1 MYLGIDLGTSN
12 SAVVVNTGADLK
24 IFKTAEGTDVL
35 PSVVYIDK
43 RGHRLVGGRA
53 YDQTLLSPENVAQGF
68 KRLMGTSTVLD
79 FAGSG
84 VTMSPEDASSEIL
97 KTLLNQV
104 HTEASGVEISGTI
117 VTIPAAFNQMQSEA
131 TLRAAQAAGIERVGL
146 LQEPIAAAMA
156 AMVNAKN
163 KNGQF
168 LVYDLGGGTFDVAL
182 VQSVAGQVNVI
193 AHEGIN
199 MLGGRDFDRTI
210 VNSLIRPWLL
220 SKFSLPADFQVDSR
234 FRRLVRIA
242 QLRAEQA
249 KIDLSTRDKTTFFVS
264 DEDARVVDDKGQDIY
279 IEIEIRRSDFEMLIS
294 DRIAETIVL
303 CRKVLKDHGYSH
315 EDIDRVVFIGGP
327 SKMPWIRKNVPAEL
341 GIPEADT
348 LLDPMTAVAVGASI
362 FAESRTWDGA
372 EILRKTSRG
381 SIAVSGPIDI
391 RYDYPARTS
400 EDYAKIRVKPDVSC
414 DGKGYRIQIDMET
427 GWTSGMVDVASGTL
441 LEIPL
446 GILGEN
452 RLRVSVFDPS
462 GKVIEAATS
471 KFSITKAYASAA
483 AIPAAQTISIKV
495 IEGVFGNERNALEPL
510 VEKGTP
516 LPAKGSARLRA
527 GRDLRGGDEG
537 HIPCELYQ
545 QAQGVQEPDLNLP
558 VGEFAIKGTDIE
570 AGQSI
575 RKGEDVIF
583 HWKMNLDG
591 ILNVS
596 VEIPSIGQI
605 FEKGNFFAPVAGHR
619 NFEGEGGQELAS
631 GVLEE
636 TDRDLKKAEEVFS
649 SEARESVES
658 LRRTLNEQ
666 RNQLSLNQDADTR
679 RLVTEQARIVRQEL
693 SRLRHAPEHQKT
705 AVLTEMNEV
714 LTEFN
719 SVAKDEAQPAVIG
732 RMEQLAETIRRAC
745 DRGGRDSFDDAER
758 AIQEMKALLYGILF
772 NMPSYLAF
780 IFHSI
785 SEERY
790 LAVDKTLHDLLVKD
804 GEEAIV
810 NEDVKGL
817 RKALGRMMSNRFE
830 VGTNKAITALAGLMR
845 G

>member
-12 SAVVVNTGADLK
+12 SAVVGNTGADLK

-53 YDQTLLSPENVAQGF
+53 YDQTLLSPENVARGF

-97 KTLLNQV
+97 RTLLNQV
-104 HTEASGVEISGTI
+104 EIEASGTEISGTI

-182 VQSVAGQVNVI
+182 VQSAGGQVNVI

-220 SKFSLPADFQVDSR
+220 DKFALPPDFQADSR
-234 FRRLVRIA
+234 FRRLIGIA

-249 KIDLSTRDKTTFFVS
+249 KIELSTRETAILFVS
-264 DEDARVVDDKGQDIY
+264 DEDARAVDGRGQDIY
-279 IEIEIRRSDFEMLIS
+279 IEIEIKRSDFEILIA
-294 DRIAETIVL
+294 DRMAETIVL

-315 EDIDRVVFIGGP
+315 EDIDRIVFIGGP
-327 SKMPWIRKNVPAEL
+327 SKMPWIRQNVPAEL
-341 GIPEADT
+341 GIPEADA

-372 EILRKTSRG
+372 ESLRKASRG
-381 SIAVSGPIDI
+381 SATVSGPIDI

-400 EDYAKIRVKPDVSC
+400 EDYAKIRVKPGPGS
-414 DGKGYRIQIDMET
+414 DGKGYRVQINMET
-427 GWTSGMVDVASGTL
+427 GWTSGMVDVAGGTV
-441 LEIPL
+441 LEVPL

-452 RLRVSVFDPS
+452 RLRVLVFDKS
-462 GKVIEAATS
+462 GKIVEAATS
-471 KFSITKAYASAA
+471 EFSINKGYASAA
-483 AIPAAQTISIKV
+483 AIPATQTISVKV

-516 LPAKGSARLRA
+516 LPAKGSSRLRA
-527 GRDLRGGDEG
+527 GRDLKGGEEG
-537 HIPCELYQ
+537 QIPCEIYQ
-545 QAQGVQEPDLNLP
+545 QAQGVPEPDLNLP
-558 VGEFAIKGTDIE
+558 VGEFAIKGRDIE

-575 RKGEDVIF
+575 HKGDDVIF
-583 HWKMNLDG
+583 HWKMDLNG

-596 VEIPSIGQI
+596 VEIPSIAQI
-605 FEKGNFFAPVAGHR
+605 FEKGNFFTSVPGHR
-619 NFEGEGGQELAS
+619 NFEGESGEELAL
-631 GVLEE
+631 GVLKE
-636 TDRDLKKAEEVFS
+636 TDRELKNAEAVFS
-649 SEARESVES
+649 GEAQESIES
-658 LRRTLNEQ
+658 LRRRLDEQ
-666 RNQLSLNQDADTR
+666 RDTLRLNQDADTR
-679 RLVTEQARIVRQEL
+679 RLVTEQARFVQQEL
-693 SRLRHAPEHQKT
+693 SRLRHSPEHRKT
-705 AVLTEMNEV
+705 ALLTEMNDV

-719 SVAKDEAQPAVIG
+719 SFVRAEASPAVIG
-732 RMEQLAETIRRAC
+732 RMEQLAETTRRAC
-745 DRGGRDSFDDAER
+745 ERGDRDSFDDAER
-758 AIQEMKALLYGILF
+758 AVQEMRGVLYGILF
-772 NMPSYLAF
+772 TVPSYLAF
-780 IFHSI
+780 LFRSFC
-785 SEERY
+785 EDRY
-790 LAVDKTLHDLLVKD
+790 LAVDRTLHDLLVKD
-804 GEEAIV
+804 GEEAIA
-810 NEDVKGL
+810 NDDVKGL
-817 RKALGRMMSNRFE
+817 RKALGRMMANRFE
-830 VGTNKAITALAGLMR
+830 VGANKAITALAGLMR

>member
-1 MYLGIDLGTSN
+1 LDRRTSN
-12 SAVVVNTGADLK
+12 SAVVGNTGADLK

-348 LLDPMTAVAVGASI
+348 LLDPMTAVSTPT
-362 FAESRTWDGA
+362 R
-372 EILRKTSRG
+372 
-381 SIAVSGPIDI
+381 
-391 RYDYPARTS
+391 
-400 EDYAKIRVKPDVSC
+400 
-414 DGKGYRIQIDMET
+414 
-427 GWTSGMVDVASGTL
+427 
-441 LEIPL
+441 
-446 GILGEN
+446 
-452 RLRVSVFDPS
+452 
-462 GKVIEAATS
+462 
-471 KFSITKAYASAA
+471 FS
-483 AIPAAQTISIKV
+483 
-495 IEGVFGNERNALEPL
+495 
-510 VEKGTP
+510 
-516 LPAKGSARLRA
+516 
-527 GRDLRGGDEG
+527 
-537 HIPCELYQ
+537 
-545 QAQGVQEPDLNLP
+545 
-558 VGEFAIKGTDIE
+558 
-570 AGQSI
+570 
-575 RKGEDVIF
+575 
-583 HWKMNLDG
+583 
-591 ILNVS
+591 
-596 VEIPSIGQI
+596 
-605 FEKGNFFAPVAGHR
+605 
-619 NFEGEGGQELAS
+619 S
-631 GVLEE
+631 GV
-636 TDRDLKKAEEVFS
+636 
-649 SEARESVES
+649 ARW
-658 LRRTLNEQ
+658 
-666 RNQLSLNQDADTR
+666 
-679 RLVTEQARIVRQEL
+679 
-693 SRLRHAPEHQKT
+693 
-705 AVLTEMNEV
+705 
-714 LTEFN
+714 
-719 SVAKDEAQPAVIG
+719 
-732 RMEQLAETIRRAC
+732 RRA
-745 DRGGRDSFDDAER
+745 S
-758 AIQEMKALLYGILF
+758 
-772 NMPSYLAF
+772 LAR
-780 IFHSI
+780 H
-785 SEERY
+785 
-790 LAVDKTLHDLLVKD
+790 
-804 GEEAIV
+804 
-810 NEDVKGL
+810 
-817 RKALGRMMSNRFE
+817 
-830 VGTNKAITALAGLMR
+830 
-845 G
+845 